1 MKVLAIDTV
10 TEACS
15 AALWINSEIIERFV
29 IEPRGHTELI
39 LPMIE
44 SLLAEADISLGRLD
58 AIAVNRGPGSFT
70 GVRICA
76 GVAQGLAFSA
86 QLPVVPVSSLQALA
100 QQAYLEAGYQQT
112 LSMID
117 ARMNEVYW
125 GTYHLRDSHMQ
136 LEGTEQVSSVIS
148 IPPGLFETHIAIG
161 SGAAEYLTDSEKSK
175 MDLKDSLRL
184 PRAATIAMLAA
195 ELDLDKVTAES
206 YEPVYLRN
214 NVVHS

>member
-1 MKVLAIDTV
+1 
-10 TEACS
+10 
-15 AALWINSEIIERFV
+15 
-29 IEPRGHTELI
+29 
-39 LPMIE
+39 
-44 SLLAEADISLGRLD
+44 
-58 AIAVNRGPGSFT
+58 
-70 GVRICA
+70 
-76 GVAQGLAFSA
+76 
-86 QLPVVPVSSLQALA
+86 
-100 QQAYLEAGYQQT
+100 
-112 LSMID
+112 
-117 ARMNEVYW
+117 
-125 GTYHLRDSHMQ
+125 MQ